1 MWEKL
6 RILLPKTV
14 LSLLLVFVCCY
25 SSIGYTMTQTETSQ
39 SITIPIT
46 QWQTLTSEFQAL
58 NQDLIQ
64 CQSEL
69 KKLKKPSTELL
80 SELAEAQDMLSKL
93 TKDLEEQKKDLNL
106 LSQEANELKQLSKTL
121 KEQINKE
128 RQIHKRQIWQ
138 NRLWCLLIGV
148 GIGAM
153 IK

>member
-1 MWEKL
+1 MWSVSKK
-6 RILLPKTV
+6 IV
-14 LSLLLVFVCCY
+14 IGLLLVLSFFAY
-25 SSIGYTMTQTETSQ
+25 SATGYTATTTETIKT
-39 SITIPIT
+39 ITIPIE
-46 QWQTLTSEFQAL
+46 QWQNLTSEFQAL

-138 NRLWCLLIGV
+138 NRVWCLLIGV
-148 GIGAM
+148 GIGAI